1 MITKQDVDTFL
12 KEFRTKMK
20 FFSIF
25 YRDDRGKNAQTLADL
40 ELRPIDRDKII
51 ENLKSED
58 FSEGPFKDTLY
69 NGNDMWVFGKEV
81 KKNEIY
87 IKISIG
93 YAGARVI
100 CISFHIAEHKMNYPF
115 KP

>member
-1 MITKQDVDTFL
+1 MISKQDVDTFL
-12 KEFRTKMK
+12 KEFKTKMK
-20 FFSIF
+20 IFGIF

-40 ELRPIDRDKII
+40 ELRPIDRDKVL
-51 ENLKSED
+51 ENLKIED
-58 FSEGPFKDTLY
+58 YSDGPLEDTLY
-69 NGNDMWVFGKEV
+69 KGVDMWVFGKEI
-81 KKNEIY
+81 KKNDIY

-100 CISFHIAEHKMNYPF
+100 CISFHIAEHNMNYPF